1 MKAKQTAPA
10 SEPDARLAR
19 VTDYIRATLHEPP
32 DYAQLARLAA
42 LSYCQLFRL
51 FKSELGLS
59 PQQYI
64 EQQRIARAKKLLTLN
79 RLSVKEVA
87 AQAGFV
93 NQLYFSRR
101 FQKATGLSP
110 SQYRASRLADPEKP
124 LHPYSYEAGLYTTPQ
139 TYGSFA

>member
-1 MKAKQTAPA
+1 MNPRRLTPA
-10 SEPDARLAR
+10 AETDARLAR
-19 VTDYIRATLHEPP
+19 VTDYIRATLHEAP

-51 FKSELGLS
+51 FKRELGAS

-64 EQQRIARAKKLLTLN
+64 EQQRIERAKRLLTLN

-87 AQAGFV
+87 AQAGFA

-110 SQYRASRLADPEKP
+110 TQYRASRLADPEKP
-124 LHPYSYEAGLYTTPQ
+124 PHTYSYPPGLYTTPQ
-139 TYGSFA
+139 SYGSFA